1 MVIWPFSVFVI
12 FPEIVI
18 GSFEVVN
25 EAKTKIKEIDAFFMG
40 CFLM

>member
-1 MVIWPFSVFVI
+1 MLIWPFCVFVI

-25 EAKTKIKEIDAFFMG
+25 EAKIKINKR
-40 CFLM
+40 